1 MRSENY
7 GLQEQTFTRFEP
19 QHMVRVALVDG
30 LKSENPRHNEYKELV
45 QRYTGLPPGNIE
57 RLHYLL
63 QQERLSTRTESLVL
77 GTLLQSVY
85 PRSDVNVWKQLNYEH
100 LRQEGVIQTAGNDL
114 GSLVKRALEGHTWV
128 VLEIEKPLM
137 EEGADYKKHIPRRNK
152 VVLDSEQTIDAF
164 ALAANMKLH
173 PHWNGQIDDDLI
185 QRLKDAKCSLNDAMV
200 TSLTR
205 LQGSDLKYPIFSYTN
220 NSTGDEVRIP
230 PINLV
235 EMFEVFRYFR
245 EYHGAAARFT
255 LGDAEGKYHSTK
267 VLVVPKRH
275 PTEDF
280 QVNQVTLEYLAEFY
294 NGPMFVDSVWWLN
307 FRAQCGCE
315 YTQDQTNF
323 TTAIGK
329 KKRKPIIFD
338 PHIGAAILKI
348 FEELKQDPRQYIPA
362 PSKEIIQIADFAR
375 FNMYEVGA
383 DNKRHV
389 LLEEAIN
396 ILLMHAMIANPQNAL
411 SKAGSERITP
421 YVLKPMYA

>member
-1 MRSENY
+1 MRSEDYLNQ
-7 GLQEQTFTRFEP
+7 GITFTRFEIP
-19 QHMVRVALVDG
+19 HMVRAALVNG
-30 LKSENPRHNEYKELV
+30 MMPENSDHARFKELV
-45 QRYTGLPPGNIE
+45 KRYTNMPAGNVE
-57 RLHYLL
+57 RLHFLMQQAAIEKGRISEFNKLL
-63 QQERLSTRTESLVL
+63 SDFGPRLR
-77 GTLLQSVY
+77 
-85 PRSDVNVWKQLNYEH
+85 DDVWKQLNYEH

-114 GSLVKRALEGHTWV
+114 GALVKKALECPTWV
-128 VLEIEKPLM
+128 VLEIEKPLI

-164 ALAANMKLH
+164 ASRVGMELYI
-173 PHWNGQIDDDLI
+173 HWNGQVNDDLI
-185 QRLKDAKCSLNDAMV
+185 QRLKNAKYSLNEGIV
-200 TSLTR
+200 TALTN
-205 LQGSDLKYPIFSYTN
+205 LQGSKLKYPIFSYTN
-220 NSTGDEVRIP
+220 HSTGDEVRIP

-235 EMFEVFRYFR
+235 EMFEIFRYFR
-245 EYHGAAARFT
+245 EYHGAAARLT
-255 LGDAEGKYHSTK
+255 LGDAEGKYDSTK

-294 NGPMFVDSVWWLN
+294 RGPMFVDSVWWLN

-323 TTAIGK
+323 TIGRGE

-375 FNMYEVGA
+375 FNMYEVRK
-383 DNKRHV
+383 DNKRHI

-396 ILLMHAMIANPQNAL
+396 IFLMHAMIANPQNAL
-411 SKAGSERITP
+411 SKAGSERVTP

>member
-7 GLQEQTFTRFEP
+7 GLQGQTFTRFEP
-19 QHMVRVALVDG
+19 QHMVRAALVDG
-30 LKSENPRHNEYKELV
+30 MRPENPDHAKF
-45 QRYTGLPPGNIE
+45 TGLVKKYTNLPAGNVE

-63 QQERLSTRTESLVL
+63 QQGQMTRGRWQELEKLLSDFGPRLR
-77 GTLLQSVY
+77 
-85 PRSDVNVWKQLNYEH
+85 DDVWKQLNYEH
-100 LRQEGVIQTAGNDL
+100 LRQEGVIQTVGNDV
-114 GSLVKRALEGHTWV
+114 GGLVKRVLESPTWV
-128 VLEIEKPLM
+128 VLEVEGSLI
-137 EEGADYKKHIPRRNK
+137 EEGRDYRKHIARRNK
-152 VVLDSEQTIDAF
+152 VILDSEQTIDAF
-164 ALAANMKLH
+164 ASRAGMELH
-173 PHWNGQIDDDLI
+173 VHWNGQVDDNLI
-185 QRLKDAKCSLNDAMV
+185 QRLRDAKCSLNEGIV
-200 TSLTR
+200 TALTN
-205 LQGSDLKYPIFSYTN
+205 LQGSKLKYPIFSYTN
-220 NSTGDEVRIP
+220 YSTGDEVRIA

-235 EMFEVFRYFR
+235 EMFEIFSYFR

-267 VLVVPKRH
+267 APVVPKRH

-280 QVNQVTLEYLAEFY
+280 QVNQATLEYLAEFY
-294 NGPMFVDSVWWLN
+294 KGPMFVDPVWWLN

-323 TTAIGK
+323 TIAIGE

-348 FEELKQDPRQYIPA
+348 FEELKQDPRQYVPA
-362 PSKEIIQIADFAR
+362 PSREIIQIADFVR
-375 FNMYEVGA
+375 FNMYEVRA

-411 SKAGSERITP
+411 SKVGSERITP
-421 YVLKPMYA
+421 YVLKPMYV